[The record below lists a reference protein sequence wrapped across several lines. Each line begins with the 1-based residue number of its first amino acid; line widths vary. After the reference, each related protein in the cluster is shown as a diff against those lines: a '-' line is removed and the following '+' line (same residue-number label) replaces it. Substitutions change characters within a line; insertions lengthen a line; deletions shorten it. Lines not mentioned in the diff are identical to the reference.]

1 MQGHKNWVL
10 VVAWSPD
17 GQFIASGD
25 MNGDIWLWD
34 PATGLPRGQCQGH
47 KKWITSLAWE
57 PAHKALPCVRFC
69 TGSKDNMIKVGCAGW
84 GQNGEGVGHI
94 RRCPACDSVWVLRMT

>member
-1 MQGHKNWVL
+1 M
-10 VVAWSPD
+10 VAWSPD